1 MSALHNLPGPSLYAP
16 EDKSIDFN
24 EAVEDQQ
31 NELLM
36 RLMRNQE
43 KAADVLNGLNG
54 FGPSPDFLASGVI
67 DLLNTRYEDR
77 AAMCMAWLDGI
88 RQQLLESQRADAE
101 KLVRM
106 GDYA

>member
-1 MSALHNLPGPSLYAP
+1 MSAMHNLPGSSLYAP
-16 EDKSIDFN
+16 EDRSIDFK

-36 RLMRNQE
+36 RLLRNCE
-43 KAADVLNGLNG
+43 KAADVLNQLNG
-54 FGPSPDFLASGVI
+54 FGPSPDFLAPGVI

-88 RQQLLESQRADAE
+88 REQLLESQRTEAE
-101 KLVRM
+101 KLVRT
-106 GDYA
+106 GEYA